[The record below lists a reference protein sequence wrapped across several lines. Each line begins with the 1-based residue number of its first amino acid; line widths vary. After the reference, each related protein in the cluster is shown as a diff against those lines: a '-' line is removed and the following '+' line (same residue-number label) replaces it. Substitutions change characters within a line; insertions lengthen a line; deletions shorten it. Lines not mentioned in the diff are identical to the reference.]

1 LSDVDFE
8 AWPTTHVIDG
18 RSQELPDPIA
28 IEEPLEIRLLPP
40 VARAGEESIA
50 LAVTMRTPGH
60 DAELVAGFLYGEG
73 LIDAREDFAL
83 LRDPPATAVE
93 NRVELRLRPDL
104 DLAARRSARSFL
116 ATSACGVCGKTAI
129 EQIFVRGV
137 PALDRELPRVARSV
151 LEALPERMRRAQ
163 RGFAKTG
170 GLHAAALFSSAG
182 ELVVL
187 REDVGRHNAVDKV
200 IGARLLA
207 GALRQDGAGGHSLCD
222 TMLMLS
228 GRASFEITQKAARAG
243 IPVLAAIGAPS
254 SLSLR
259 MAERSGITLIGFLRA
274 GRFNLYTAPA
284 RMELGR

>member
-1 LSDVDFE
+1 MSDVDFE
-8 AWPTTHVIDG
+8 AWPTTHVVDG
-18 RSQELPDPIA
+18 RSHELPDPVA

-40 VARAGEESIA
+40 TATAGEESIA

-60 DAELVAGFLYGEG
+60 DTELVAGFLYGEG
-73 LIDAREDFAL
+73 LIDAREDLVL
-83 LRDPPATAVE
+83 LRDSAQCGVE
-93 NRVELRLRPDL
+93 NRIEFRLRQDL

-129 EQIFVRGV
+129 EQVFVRGIPV
-137 PALDRELPRVARSV
+137 QGRESPRVARSV

-170 GLHAAALFSSAG
+170 GLHAAALFDSAG

-200 IGARLLA
+200 IGARLMA
-207 GALRQDGAGGHSLCD
+207 GALRLDGASGRSLHD
-222 TMLMLS
+222 GVLMLS
-228 GRASFEITQKAARAG
+228 GRAGFEITQKAARAG
-243 IPVLAAIGAPS
+243 IPVLAAVGAPS

-274 GRFNLYTAPA
+274 GRFNLYTVPA
-284 RMELGR
+284 RIAIDD

>member
-1 LSDVDFE
+1 MIEVDSE

-18 RSQELPDPIA
+18 RTQEMPDPVA

-40 VARAGEESIA
+40 IAAAGEESVP
-50 LAVTMRTPGH
+50 LAITMRTPGH

-73 LIDAREDFAL
+73 LIDAREDLAL
-83 LRDPPATAVE
+83 LRDAAATGVE
-93 NRVELRLRPDL
+93 NRAEFRLRPAL
-104 DLAARRSARSFL
+104 DLAARRSARAFL
-116 ATSACGVCGKTAI
+116 ATSSCGICGKTAI
-129 EQIFVRGV
+129 EQVFVRGV
-137 PALDRELPRVARSV
+137 PLLDRESPRIARSV

-170 GLHAAALFSSAG
+170 GLHAAALFDSAG
-182 ELVVL
+182 ELLLV

-207 GALRQDGAGGHSLCD
+207 GALRLDGAEAESLRN
-222 TMLMLS
+222 TVLMLS
-228 GRASFEITQKAARAG
+228 GRAGFEITQKAARAG
-243 IPVLAAIGAPS
+243 IPVLAAVGAPS

-284 RMELGR
+284 RVVLDR

>member
-1 LSDVDFE
+1 MSDVDFE

-18 RSQELPDPIA
+18 RSQELPDPVA

-40 VARAGEESIA
+40 IAMHGEESIA

-73 LIDAREDFAL
+73 LIDAREDL
-83 LRDPPATAVE
+83 VEVRDPAATGVE
-93 NRVELRLRPDL
+93 NRVEFRVRPDL
-104 DLAARRSARSFL
+104 DLAARRIARSFL
-116 ATSACGVCGKTAI
+116 ATSACGICGKTAI
-129 EQIFVRGV
+129 EQVFVRGV
-137 PALDRELPRVARSV
+137 PALDRESPRVVRSV
-151 LEALPERMRRAQ
+151 LEALPEQMRRAQ

-170 GLHAAALFSSAG
+170 GLHAAALFDSAG

-207 GALRQDGAGGHSLCD
+207 GALQLDGAGGRSLCA
-222 TMLMLS
+222 TVLMLS
-228 GRASFEITQKAARAG
+228 GRAGFEITQKAARAG
-243 IPVLAAIGAPS
+243 IPVLAAVGAPS

-259 MAERSGITLIGFLRA
+259 MADRSGITLIGFLRA
-274 GRFNLYTAPA
+274 GRFNLYTAPE
-284 RMELGR
+284 RIEIDR

>member
-1 LSDVDFE
+1 MSDVDFE

-18 RSQELPDPIA
+18 RSQELPDPVA

-40 VARAGEESIA
+40 IATAGEESIA

-73 LIDAREDFAL
+73 LIDALEDL
-83 LRDPPATAVE
+83 TEVRDPSATGVE
-93 NRVELRLRPDL
+93 NRAEFRLRPDL
-104 DLAARRSARSFL
+104 DLAARRSARSFP
-116 ATSACGVCGKTAI
+116 ATSACGLCGKTAI
-129 EQIFVRGV
+129 EQVFVRGIPV
-137 PALDRELPRVARSV
+137 LDRKTPRVARSV

-170 GLHAAALFSSAG
+170 GLHAAALFGSAG

-207 GALRQDGAGGHSLCD
+207 GALQQGGAGGRSLRD
-222 TMLMLS
+222 TVLMLS
-228 GRASFEITQKAARAG
+228 GRAGFEITQKAARAG
-243 IPVLAAIGAPS
+243 VPVLAAVGAPS

-274 GRFNLYTAPA
+274 GRFNLYTAPE
-284 RMELGR
+284 RIELGR

>member
-18 RSQELPDPIA
+18 RSQELPDPVA

-40 VARAGEESIA
+40 IATHGEESIA

-73 LIDAREDFAL
+73 LIDAREDLAL
-83 LRDPPATAVE
+83 VRDPTATAVE
-93 NRVELRLRPDL
+93 NRAEFRLRPDL

-116 ATSACGVCGKTAI
+116 ATSACGLCGKTAI
-129 EQIFVRGV
+129 EQVFVRGV
-137 PALDRELPRVARSV
+137 PALDRDAPRIARSV
-151 LEALPERMRRAQ
+151 LEALPERMRHAQ

-170 GLHAAALFSSAG
+170 GLHAAALFDSAG
-182 ELVVL
+182 ALLVL

-207 GALRQDGAGGHSLCD
+207 GALRHDGAGGHSLCD
-222 TMLMLS
+222 TVLMLS
-228 GRASFEITQKAARAG
+228 GRAGFEITQKAARAG
-243 IPVLAAIGAPS
+243 IPVLAAVGAPS

-274 GRFNLYTAPA
+274 GRFNLYTAPE
-284 RMELGR
+284 RIELGR

>member
-1 LSDVDFE
+1 LTDVDFE

-18 RSQELPDPIA
+18 RSQELPDPVA

-40 VARAGEESIA
+40 IAKVGEESIA

-60 DAELVAGFLYGEG
+60 DTELVAGFLYGEG
-73 LIDAREDFAL
+73 LIDAREDLVEVRA
-83 LRDPPATAVE
+83 PAATGIE
-93 NRVELRLRPDL
+93 NRVEFRLRPDL

-116 ATSACGVCGKTAI
+116 ATSACGICGKTAI
-129 EQIFVRGV
+129 EQVFVRGV
-137 PALDRELPRVARSV
+137 PAQGRESPRVARSV

-170 GLHAAALFSSAG
+170 GLHAAALFDGAG

-207 GALRQDGAGGHSLCD
+207 GALRLGGAGEDSLHD
-222 TMLMLS
+222 GVLMLS
-228 GRASFEITQKAARAG
+228 GRAGFEITQKAARAG
-243 IPVLAAIGAPS
+243 IPLLAAVGAPS

-274 GRFNLYTAPA
+274 GRFNLYTAPE
-284 RMELGR
+284 RIEIDR

>member
-1 LSDVDFE
+1 
-8 AWPTTHVIDG
+8 
-18 RSQELPDPIA
+18 
-28 IEEPLEIRLLPP
+28 
-40 VARAGEESIA
+40 
-50 LAVTMRTPGH
+50 MRTPGH

-284 RMELGR
+284 RIELGR